1 MTKSIPY
8 PPKNCELVFREP
20 FPRKEISGGES
31 LYWNKTKRDYVN
43 YKTTKYHIRACI
55 IYQPGIELPEHEIRI
70 ASQQQIQVM
79 EQLVKEDGKL
89 LNAVVKVENGKF
101 VILKRSPQSDF
112 FSLVR
117 T

>member
-1 MTKSIPY
+1 MSGVSY
-8 PPKNCELVFREP
+8 PPKNCLIIFREP
-20 FPRKEISGGES
+20 FPRVEFSPDRK
-31 LYWNKTKRDYVN
+31 LY
-43 YKTTKYHIRACI
+43 IRAMVNARE
-55 IYQPGIELPEHEIRI
+55 GELRI